1 LICVVDTVEAA
12 KVVGAAGFV
21 YALTPLL
28 ATDCPLVLFTVQMIK
43 VYCVT
48 MLSPVIDFDVALA
61 AAVVVVSELQSA
73 GATAPDL

>member
-1 LICVVDTVEAA
+1 MAVVETVDVARF
-12 KVVGAAGFV
+12 VGAAGLV
-21 YALTPLL
+21 YTLTPLL

-48 MLSPVIDFDVALA
+48 MLSPVMDFDVALA